1 MRKIRLG
8 KDIRISWRVRVDGGS
23 RDLAGLDLTLELHD
37 ERRRTVRTLDF
48 TTAGDKLFCT
58 VRGRDQAGLG
68 AHSLTLWLN
77 RGKDG
82 QSVLDASDAF
92 CLVPR
97 TEMEG
102 GTDNDNLAT
111 ETVEL
116 AGDLSTD
123 SVPHEVYERIEALEE
138 AKVSLRVIG
147 KTIENV
153 TVPVGDTKNVQEDL
167 GIPDGYEFLAY
178 RGIATER
185 VQAFSAKKHISFQTF
200 GSAGGGKK
208 CNITFYNNGTED
220 EILRVNL
227 QVVCYKIG

>member
-37 ERRRTVRTLDF
+37 ERRRTVRPLDF
-48 TTAGDKLFCT
+48 TTEGDRLFCT

-77 RGKDG
+77 RRKDG

-92 CLVPR
+92 CLVSR

-111 ETVEL
+111 DTVEL
-116 AGDLSTD
+116 AGDLTTAGLALPSEDCGGNNSWEELDAKLIEHAAAGTTK
-123 SVPHEVYERIEALEE
+123 PHAVFGGAG
-138 AKVSLRVIG
+138 A
-147 KTIENV
+147 
-153 TVPVGDTKNVQEDL
+153 
-167 GIPDGYEFLAY
+167 A
-178 RGIATER
+178 
-185 VQAFSAKKHISFQTF
+185 
-200 GSAGGGKK
+200 GSALAINLPYGEQIVQYIFRAQAGKRTLFSRVVYYDK
-208 CNITFYNNGTED
+208 SVNKWRTRGKSDIQNLNI
-220 EILRVNL
+220 
-227 QVVCYKIG
+227 